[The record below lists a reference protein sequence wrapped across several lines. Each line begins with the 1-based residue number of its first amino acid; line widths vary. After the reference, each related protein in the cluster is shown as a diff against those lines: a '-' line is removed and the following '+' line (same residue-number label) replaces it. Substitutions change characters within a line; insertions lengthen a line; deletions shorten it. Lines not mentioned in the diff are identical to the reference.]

1 MKTLFLAS
9 KSESRQNL
17 LRESKINFKLVD
29 QNFDESLCDRNLP
42 LRKLVESI
50 AQKKME
56 HVILP
61 DANEQDSCLVLTADT
76 MGIDREGK
84 IHGKPKDK
92 EDAIRMIKSF
102 QNGSLTGTA
111 ICLEQRNWVSG
122 QWEYQKRIVRYAQ
135 AEYLFFI
142 PDKYIEWYLD
152 NFENEGYLNVSGAVQ
167 IEGIGAQFLKNLNG
181 SYSAVLGLPLYEL
194 RGALEEF

>member
-102 QNGSLTGTA
+102 Q
-111 ICLEQRNWVSG
+111 
-122 QWEYQKRIVRYAQ
+122 
-135 AEYLFFI
+135 
-142 PDKYIEWYLD
+142 
-152 NFENEGYLNVSGAVQ
+152 
-167 IEGIGAQFLKNLNG
+167 
-181 SYSAVLGLPLYEL
+181 
-194 RGALEEF
+194 